1 MTLTDRD
8 RKIVLVLV
16 PIVLLV
22 GYWFLLLSPQ
32 REDAATAGE
41 KLGKQERRLQAAQGR
56 LTQLNSA
63 RTGFAADYGSL
74 VRLGKAVPSYVDM
87 PTLLVQL
94 DSAAG
99 GTGIKFTK
107 VKTGERGESATPA
120 SQGPKAPGTGT
131 GSQGAAAGGQPAQSK
146 PGQAAEGAGKATDDA
161 NSKDAQTSSSPK
173 SGGLPVGGGAS
184 PSTAP
189 GATAGAA
196 PPGLDTVPLEFE
208 FKGKF
213 YRLADFFHELKR
225 FVRAA
230 NDRISVSGRLLT
242 IDSLKFTSTPASFPN
257 LTAEVK
263 ATVYLAPKKQGPTA
277 GATQSGPAPP
287 APATPGPATSPPPTA
302 TATP

>member
-107 VKTGERGESATPA
+107 VKTGERDASATPA
-120 SQGPKAPGTGT
+120 SQ

-287 APATPGPATSPPPTA
+287 APATPGPSTSPPPTA